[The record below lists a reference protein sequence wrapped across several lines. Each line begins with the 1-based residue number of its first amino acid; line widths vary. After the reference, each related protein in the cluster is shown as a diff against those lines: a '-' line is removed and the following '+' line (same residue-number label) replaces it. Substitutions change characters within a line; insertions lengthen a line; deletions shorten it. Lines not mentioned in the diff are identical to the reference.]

1 MGKTIKAK
9 ITSTVIIIAVLALLI
24 SNGISVIL
32 AGNSL
37 TKAQTEKLQNQAD
50 KFAGNI
56 DVWFEG
62 ERTMV
67 EGVVYDVNGLHT
79 ATPEFEELVN
89 ILRSPAANMRELMN
103 MYIGTSDKQFAQ
115 SDPNATTPEG
125 YDPTARGWYKA
136 GEAAGHTVVTDP
148 YMDVLIGGMCITVA
162 SPIYYDGKL
171 IAVVGADVTLDT
183 INSVMDSIPK
193 DGGQY
198 GFLVDS
204 SGNYIVHENTAFLP
218 GEDTATAVAD
228 EMGSLTPVITSPG
241 GSVVKTKDYDGESN
255 YFVTAPIEKSGWVLG
270 IALPASVVSV
280 PMRNMTITAVL
291 VSVVALIVAIFIMAW
306 LIKKLL
312 APVEN
317 MKEFIEEKIIGSD
330 NVAKTDNEVE
340 EINYLIRELKERVI
354 DTIHKTR
361 DESSEI
367 HTKMTDTNERIG
379 SINDNISVISSTMQ
393 ETGANIDMQTESIRR
408 INEASNEVN
417 GTVDN
422 LMQKTD
428 DMTVRTREI
437 IDRVEAMVPEVLKN
451 KEHAVS
457 VTGESQRKLEKAIE
471 DAKVIDEIVNVSN
484 VISGVANQTNLL
496 ALNASIEAARAG
508 EAGRGFAVVA
518 DEINGLANTTK
529 NEIEKVNDLTRKV
542 MDSVKALSDESNSIL
557 TFLSDVVLHDY
568 ENMERLAQNYKS
580 DADFYGEVSQSLHV
594 DAKEL
599 SESMGSIKT
608 GITTIDNTQEDLGR
622 AVQDINNNLQEIT
635 TSSESVATET
645 MNVLDGIDTLQETIG
660 KFNV

>member
-1 MGKTIKAK
+1 MGKTINSK
-9 ITSTVIIIAVLALLI
+9 ITSTVIIIVVLALLI
-24 SNGISVIL
+24 SNGISVML
-32 AGNSL
+32 AENSL
-37 TKAQTEKLQNQAD
+37 TKSQTEMLQYQAD

-56 DVWFEG
+56 DIWFEG

-79 ATPEFEELVN
+79 AEPEFDELLN
-89 ILRSPAANMRELMN
+89 ILRSHAANRSELLN
-103 MYIGTSDKQFAQ
+103 MYIGTYDKQFAQ
-115 SDPNATTPEG
+115 SDPDATTPEG

-136 GEAAGHTVVTDP
+136 AEAAGHTVVTDP

-162 SPIYYDGKL
+162 SPIYYDGQL

-204 SGNYIVHENTAFLP
+204 SGNYIIHENTAFEP
-218 GEDTATAVAD
+218 GEDTATAVAS
-228 EMGSLTPVITSPG
+228 EMGSLSPIVVSPG
-241 GSVVKTKDYDGESN
+241 GSVIKTKDYDGESN
-255 YFVTAPIEKSGWVLG
+255 YFATAPIEKSGWVLG
-270 IALPASVVSV
+270 IALPTAVVST

-291 VSVVALIVAIFIMAW
+291 VSVAALIIAILIMVW
-306 LIKKLL
+306 LIRKLL

-317 MKEFIEEKIIGSD
+317 MKVFIEEKIIGSA
-330 NVAKTDNEVE
+330 NVAKTNNEVE
-340 EINYLIRELKERVI
+340 EINYLIHEMEERVI

-361 DESSEI
+361 DESSDI
-367 HTKMTDTNERIG
+367 YTKMTDTNERIG
-379 SINDNISVISSTMQ
+379 SINGNITDISSTMQ

-417 GTVDN
+417 DTVDN

-437 IDRVEAMVPEVLKN
+437 IERVEAMVPEVLKN
-451 KEHAVS
+451 KEHAVA
-457 VTGESQRKLEKAIE
+457 VTGESQRKLERAID
-471 DAKVIDEIVNVSN
+471 DAKVIDEIVDVSN

-529 NEIEKVNDLTRKV
+529 NEIEKVNDLTQKV

-557 TFLSDVVLHDY
+557 KFLSDVVLSDY
-568 ENMERLAQNYKS
+568 ENMEKLAQSYKS
-580 DADFYGEVSQSLHV
+580 DADFYGEVSQSLNAN
-594 DAKEL
+594 AKEL

-635 TSSESVATET
+635 SSSESVATET
-645 MNVLDGIDTLQETIG
+645 MDVLNGIDSLQETIG
-660 KFNV
+660 RFNV

>member
-9 ITSTVIIIAVLALLI
+9 ITSTVIIIVVLALLI

-67 EGVVYDVNGLHT
+67 EGVVYDVSGLHT

-89 ILRSPAANMRELMN
+89 ILRSHAANRSELLN

-136 GEAAGHTVVTDP
+136 AEAAGHTVVTDP

-162 SPIYYDGKL
+162 SPIYYEGKL

-379 SINDNISVISSTMQ
+379 NINDNISVISSTMQ
-393 ETGANIDMQTESIRR
+393 E
-408 INEASNEVN
+408 
-417 GTVDN
+417 
-422 LMQKTD
+422 TD

-635 TSSESVATET
+635 SSSESVATET